1 MHRQGFKSNLP
12 DLFVY
17 YTPSFPDKPP
27 LKMGPPRPR
36 IPEPKPLDHHILEHG
51 GTTST
56 LDNLPHRV
64 QHMKSLP
71 LDLQSRN
78 EELVRENQYL
88 RQEISRLTQVNDA
101 LLALRET
108 FMEVFYCSR
117 TALQTLSNKMATADG
132 ELADY
137 WGLRLDETQE
147 DDITVI

>member
-1 MHRQGFKSNLP
+1 
-12 DLFVY
+12 
-17 YTPSFPDKPP
+17 
-27 LKMGPPRPR
+27 MGPPRSR
-36 IPEPKPLDHHILEHG
+36 IPEPKPLDHQILKHG

-64 QHMKSLP
+64 QKMKSLP

-108 FMEVFYCSR
+108 FMEVFYSSR
-117 TALQTLSNKMATADG
+117 TALQTLSDKMATADQ

-147 DDITVI
+147 DDITVF

>member
-1 MHRQGFKSNLP
+1 M
-12 DLFVY
+12 
-17 YTPSFPDKPP
+17 
-27 LKMGPPRPR
+27 
-36 IPEPKPLDHHILEHG
+36 HG

-64 QHMKSLP
+64 QQLKSLP
-71 LDLQSRN
+71 LDPQSRI

-101 LLALRET
+101 LLALRES

-117 TALQTLSNKMATADG
+117 TALQTLSDKMATADR

-137 WGLRLDETQE
+137 WDLRLDEAQE
-147 DDITVI
+147 DDITVF